1 MCFCNNNCNRRNAF
15 SHPTPIVVTTR
26 GEIGPMGPQGPQ
38 GPQGLPGATGPQGP
52 QGLTGATGPRGRQG
66 LTGATGPRGPQ
77 GLTGATGPRGP
88 QGLPGATGPQ
98 GPQGLTGATGPQ
110 GPTGATGA
118 TGPQGPAGLSDAI
131 YTFTGAQ
138 TVETDTAVIL
148 SLGEQTPT
156 STITFAPTAITLPTG
171 YYLVNYGFIGSN
183 PDNSQKSISLYA
195 DGTIIDTATTYGTA
209 NDDVSASRSIIYFA
223 TGGNDLTLYN
233 TSSDTIELNDAY
245 LTVVKLA

>member
-1 MCFCNNNCNRRNAF
+1 MCFCNNNCSRRNAC
-15 SHPTPIVVTTR
+15 SNNQSIIVTTR
-26 GEIGPMGPQGPQ
+26 GQIGPMGPQGPQ

-77 GLTGATGPRGP
+77 GL
-88 QGLPGATGPQ
+88 PGATGPQ
-98 GPQGLTGATGPQ
+98 GLQGLTGATGPQ
-110 GPTGATGA
+110 GPTGA